1 MWTMFFVNN
10 HLFKYFGDLCEIY
23 DCNRYLVIFMFFNF
37 VLNFT
42 DINMIAAFRYNA
54 NEILERFL

>member
-1 MWTMFFVNN
+1 
-10 HLFKYFGDLCEIY
+10 
-23 DCNRYLVIFMFFNF
+23 MFFNF